1 MLQAATQAGSDKAD
15 EADEED
21 EGSGEEDEG
30 SGEED
35 EGSAASLYFEPQKQL
50 VHATD
55 APSVCVTG
63 PRNWVGLGGR
73 DPSEVSPCPPAFPP
87 PPALSLPPT
96 TPPPI
101 PIPAGAVDHLRR
113 RSQSSAPQTTEA
125 GRAGAGAAA
134 GPGAAHFRGG
144 NGGIKHT
151 VAYPIDVQDMKEQG
165 QSRCTQQQAG
175 TAGNRL

>member
-1 MLQAATQAGSDKAD
+1 MLT
-15 EADEED
+15 
-21 EGSGEEDEG
+21 
-30 SGEED
+30 
-35 EGSAASLYFEPQKQL
+35 GSAATRSTGWACPSSASTSKLESSLSMRLMPSRFHE
-50 VHATD
+50 
-55 APSVCVTG
+55 PSVCVTG

-87 PPALSLPPT
+87 ALSLPPT

-101 PIPAGAVDHLRR
+101 PIPAGAADHLRR
-113 RSQSSAPQTTEA
+113 RSQSSAPQTTGA
-125 GRAGAGAAA
+125 GRAGAGAAAGPGAAAA

-151 VAYPIDVQDMKEQG
+151 VAYPIDVQDMQEQG

-175 TAGNRL
+175 TAGNRLSRIRKDKYG